1 MLNRQLTV
9 TAILASARATNLT
22 GGRITLGGNL
32 SANSVYAGE
41 DQSDWLINTNAG

>member
-9 TAILASARATNLT
+9 AAILASARATNLT
-22 GGRITLGGNL
+22 GGRITLGDYS

-41 DQSDWLINTNAG
+41 YQSDWSKFLNAG